1 MNSPK
6 IVKQFLA
13 RINDDKVEL
22 ENSDTINLDFSSD
35 LFSHRKHTE
44 IDNATSLDWLIL
56 NNVLNQKWTQ
66 FTVFG
71 VTLEDGSLLKNCV
84 LIGTLLIVI
93 K

>member
-1 MNSPK
+1 MSFK
-6 IVKQFLA
+6 FEFTK
-13 RINDDKVEL
+13 DKL
-22 ENSDTINLDFSSD
+22 
-35 LFSHRKHTE
+35 SHILKKNKE

-71 VTLEDGSLLKNCV
+71 VSLEDGNLLKNCV